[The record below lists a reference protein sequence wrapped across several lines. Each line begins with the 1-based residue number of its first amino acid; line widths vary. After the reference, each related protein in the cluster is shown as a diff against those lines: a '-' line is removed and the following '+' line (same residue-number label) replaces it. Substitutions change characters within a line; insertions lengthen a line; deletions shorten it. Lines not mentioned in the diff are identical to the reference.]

1 MRIKLKKILDQLPEF
16 EILHYNDVAITGVSY
31 DTRTIEQGDIYF
43 PLKGENFDGH
53 DFIPQAFKGG
63 AVATLCDSKHVGQ
76 YADLNKPIIVVDRVE
91 EGLEKIVNVLF
102 SDILVP
108 RVAITGSTGKTTTRE
123 MLVTI
128 LKSRGEVLSSGRNFN
143 TLWGNAKLL
152 SEYDEEDYIV
162 LELAMDRPGEIG
174 WQCRALEPDLGA
186 ILNIGYVHAAN
197 VGGIENVYETKKDL
211 ADYLQRSGKPLV
223 LNADDEWLQK
233 LVNDFSGELITYG
246 KAGRDFMLIDSSVS
260 INGTEF
266 VCRCKGQ
273 QYEVHMK
280 AYGKELAYNALS
292 AIALAS
298 KLGIEVEKSIKAIE
312 DYAGFAKRFEIQDYK
327 EGIIVVNDAYNANPT
342 SMKMAV
348 ETFDEIFDRNKY
360 KRIVIVGDMK
370 ELGKITGE
378 KHRELGELIG
388 SKGFDGVYYI
398 GDYYEDFKVGQR
410 LINWQQAKQLIEKLD
425 IGQKEIAV
433 LLKASHSVGLYN
445 IS

>member
-327 EGIIVVNDAYNANPT
+327 EGITVVNDAYNANPT